1 MKQGKKMPAFL
12 LAAVMVLLLAGC
24 GQKQETETKSTY
36 PNPVLLVV
44 SFGTSYN
51 DTRDVTIG
59 AVESALRTAYP
70 DYEVRQAFTSQTV
83 IDILAKRD
91 NLHIDNVTQAMEK
104 MVAQGVRQV
113 VIQPTTVMSGFEYS
127 DMVKE
132 ASAFSDK
139 FESLSIGMPLLS
151 SDDDYTRL
159 AKEITGETAQYDQAG
174 TAVVFMGHG
183 TGSDANS
190 AYAKLQQ
197 TLTSQGH
204 SRYFIGTVEATPTLA
219 DVMADVKASGA
230 TKVVLL
236 PLMIVA
242 GDHAN
247 NDMAGDQPDSW
258 KMQFKSA
265 GYDVEC
271 VIKGLAQMHGVRQM
285 FVDHAAAAMGL
296 TPAAAG
302 TTDTAAPAVDASAK
316 TPTQTPAQTAGGV
329 QGSQI
334 KDGTYTITV
343 DSDSSMFKVT
353 NCELKVVKGAM
364 TAVITLSGQGYGKLF
379 LGTAEAAAAA
389 EESRFIPAVDN
400 AAGEKTYA
408 LPLEALDTDVACAAW
423 SIKKETWYDR
433 TLVFHSAD
441 LPDGVI
447 TK

>member
-1 MKQGKKMPAFL
+1 MKQGKKTLAFL
-12 LAAVMVLLLAGC
+12 LAAIMVLLLAGC
-24 GQKQETETKSTY
+24 GQEKAKETQQSAY

-51 DTRDVTIG
+51 DSRDVTIG

-70 DYEVRQAFTSQTV
+70 DYEVRQAFTSQTI

-104 MVAQGVRQV
+104 MVAQGVKQV
-113 VIQPTTVMSGFEYS
+113 VVQPTHVMTGYEYD

-132 ASAFSDK
+132 VSAFSDK
-139 FESLSIGMPLLS
+139 FDSLSVGLPLLS

-159 AKEITGETAQYDQAG
+159 TKEITGETAQYDQEG
-174 TAVVFMGHG
+174 TAIVLMGHG

-190 AYAKLQQ
+190 TYTKLQQ
-197 TLTSQGH
+197 TMTSQGH

-219 DVMADVKASGA
+219 DVMARVKTSGA

-247 NDMAGDQPDSW
+247 NDMAGDEPDSW
-258 KMQFKSA
+258 KMQFKNA

-271 VIKGLAQMHGVRQM
+271 IIKGLAQMYGVRQM

-296 TPAAAG
+296 TPAAG
-302 TTDTAAPAVDASAK
+302 TADTEASSAD
-316 TPTQTPAQTAGGV
+316 TSAQTPAQTAGAV

-353 NCELKVVKGAM
+353 NCELKVEQGTM
-364 TAVITLSGQGYGKLF
+364 TAVITLSGQSYGKLF

-408 LPLEALDTDVACAAW
+408 LPIEALDTDVACAAW
-423 SIKKETWYDR
+423 STKKETWYDR
-433 TLVFHSAD
+433 TLVFHSAE
-441 LPDGVI
+441 LPAEAI
-447 TK
+447 QK

>member
-1 MKQGKKMPAFL
+1 MKQGKKMLAFL
-12 LAAVMVLLLAGC
+12 LAAVMVLLLASC

-51 DTRDVTIG
+51 DSRDVTIG

-70 DYEVRQAFTSQTV
+70 DYEVRQAFTSQTI

-104 MVAQGVRQV
+104 MAAQGVKQV

-132 ASAFSDK
+132 VSAFSEK

-151 SDDDYTRL
+151 SDNDYTRL
-159 AKEITGETAQYDQAG
+159 AKEITGGTAQYDQAG

-190 AYAKLQQ
+190 TYTKLQQ
-197 TLTSQGH
+197 TLASQGH

-247 NDMAGDQPDSW
+247 NDMAGNEPDSW

-271 VIKGLAQMHGVRQM
+271 VIKGLAQMYGVRQM

-296 TPAAAG
+296 TPAAG
-302 TTDTAAPAVDASAK
+302 TTDTAAPAADGSA
-316 TPTQTPAQTAGGV
+316 QTPAQTAGAV

-334 KDGTYTITV
+334 ADGTYTITV

-353 NCELKVVKGAM
+353 NCELKVEKGAM
-364 TAVITLSGQGYGKLF
+364 TAVVTLSGQGYDKLF
-379 LGTAEAAAAA
+379 LGTAEAAGAA
-389 EESRFIPAVDN
+389 EESQFIPAVDN

-408 LPLEALDTDVACAAW
+408 LPIQLLDTDVACAAW

-441 LPDGVI
+441 LPAGVI